1 MILMTLF
8 SSLSAPTAAKERE
21 KAQKAAAQRAIQ
33 EAKSAGTSRAGS
45 PAPKKKGGS
54 VAKSGGG
61 AAKSGAATPARGV
74 SQQQLDLSGLNIGEK
89 EEKPVDEPPPKA
101 VFAREKLLEEARRA
115 IEAEEA
121 RGKKAV
127 SLVVIGHV
135 DAGKSTLM
143 GRLLYELGALDEKT
157 RSANERGSSKVGK
170 RSFAWAW
177 NFDGT
182 LEERERGITMD
193 IATRAMAT
201 PHRQI
206 TILDAPGHKDFVP
219 NMISGAAQAD
229 CALLVVDATTG
240 EFESGFERGGQT
252 REHLILVRSLG
263 VTQVVV
269 AVNKLDQV
277 NWDRDRYDDICEQLK
292 PFLVQTGFQPSKT
305 SFVPVAAMQGI
316 NLANRDDE
324 EAAPLKAWYDGP
336 TLLDVLDQL
345 DPPARDI
352 TAPLR
357 IPIANVFKG
366 STSGT
371 AVSGRI
377 CGGIVQVGDR
387 VRVLPGDETA
397 YVKTI
402 ETEDES
408 LVWAASGSNV
418 TLYLT
423 NIDPINLNIGSV
435 LCLPHEPIPLAAS
448 FSARIIVFD
457 VQIPITTGTTVEL
470 FHHSRDVPA
479 TISKLVATLD
489 RGTGKV
495 LKEHPRVLTKST
507 SAEVCISLRAT
518 AMTGPN
524 SVAKPIPIE
533 PFSVN
538 KDMGR
543 ILIRRGG
550 ETIAAGIVVQLL

>member
-1 MILMTLF
+1 VD
-8 SSLSAPTAAKERE
+8 
-21 KAQKAAAQRAIQ
+21 QR
-33 EAKSAGTSRAGS
+33 
-45 PAPKKKGGS
+45 
-54 VAKSGGG
+54 
-61 AAKSGAATPARGV
+61 
-74 SQQQLDLSGLNIGEK
+74 QLDLSGLNIGEQEAK
-89 EEKPVDEPPPKA
+89 VVDEPPPKA
-101 VFAREKLLEEARRA
+101 VFAREKLLEEARRSIA
-115 IEAEEA
+115 AEEA

-143 GRLLYELGALDEKT
+143 GRLLYELGMLDEKT
-157 RSANERGSSKVGK
+157 RSANERGSSKAGK
-170 RSFAWAW
+170 RSFSWAW

-193 IATRAMAT
+193 IATRALAT
-201 PHRQI
+201 PHRQV

-229 CALLVVDATTG
+229 CALLVVDAATG
-240 EFESGFERGGQT
+240 EFEAGFDRGGQT

-324 EAAPLKAWYDGP
+324 EAAALKTWYHGP
-336 TLLDVLDQL
+336 TLLDLADQL
-345 DPPARDI
+345 EPPTRDI

-387 VRVLPGDETA
+387 VRALPGDETA
-397 YVKTI
+397 YVKSI
-402 ETEDES
+402 ETEEENI
-408 LVWAASGSNV
+408 VWAASGSNV

-423 NIDPINLNIGSV
+423 NIDPIHLNIGTV
-435 LCLPHEPIPLAAS
+435 LCLPHEPVPLSAK

-457 VQIPITTGTTVEL
+457 IEIPITTGTTIEL

-495 LKEHPRVLTKST
+495 VKEHPRVLTKSA
-507 SAEVCISLRAT
+507 SAEVQISLRAT

-550 ETIAAGIVVQLL
+550 ETIAAGELVRFVCILPVPKHFLGIVVQLL

>member
-1 MILMTLF
+1 
-8 SSLSAPTAAKERE
+8 
-21 KAQKAAAQRAIQ
+21 
-33 EAKSAGTSRAGS
+33 
-45 PAPKKKGGS
+45 
-54 VAKSGGG
+54 
-61 AAKSGAATPARGV
+61 
-74 SQQQLDLSGLNIGEK
+74 
-89 EEKPVDEPPPKA
+89 
-101 VFAREKLLEEARRA
+101 
-115 IEAEEA
+115 
-121 RGKKAV
+121 
-127 SLVVIGHV
+127 
-135 DAGKSTLM
+135 M

-157 RSANERGSSKVGK
+157 RTANERGSSKVGK

-269 AVNKLDQV
+269 AVNKLDQACPSLPV

-316 NLANRDDE
+316 NLANREDE

-507 SAEVCISLRAT
+507 SAEVHVSLRAT

-550 ETIAAGIVVQLL
+550 ETIAAGEFLQCSSVIFRSIFRGLAQCWSMFRSNVLIIDSTGIVVQLL

>member
-1 MILMTLF
+1 
-8 SSLSAPTAAKERE
+8 
-21 KAQKAAAQRAIQ
+21 
-33 EAKSAGTSRAGS
+33 
-45 PAPKKKGGS
+45 
-54 VAKSGGG
+54 
-61 AAKSGAATPARGV
+61 
-74 SQQQLDLSGLNIGEK
+74 
-89 EEKPVDEPPPKA
+89 
-101 VFAREKLLEEARRA
+101 
-115 IEAEEA
+115 
-121 RGKKAV
+121 
-127 SLVVIGHV
+127 
-135 DAGKSTLM
+135 M

-269 AVNKLDQV
+269 AVNKLDQACPSLPIV

-366 STSGT
+366 TTSGT

-408 LVWAASGSNV
+408 LVWATSGSNV

-507 SAEVCISLRAT
+507 SAEVHISLRAT

-550 ETIAAGIVVQLL
+550 ETIAAGELDGASFRCFVRRRLGLCAMLVRFCGNVLTIRSTGIVVQLL